1 MKNKNNKG
9 APNLLPFVFNVTSHS
24 HAHSLKNVSLFYTV
38 HSESHCALRLRYIDL
53 LVSIEVAVE
62 VCCCC
67 VTFHCIQLL
76 NSG

>member
-1 MKNKNNKG
+1 MHLDYGRVQLNCDGTRCTGGDVKG
-9 APNLLPFVFNVTSHS
+9 KLVNGVGSQSKAVYVYLV
-24 HAHSLKNVSLFYTV
+24 
-38 HSESHCALRLRYIDL
+38 
-53 LVSIEVAVE
+53 VSIEVAFE